1 MEFTKKQIINYMD
14 KYIKNYLVDAE
25 WHINLAI
32 DFLHLLND
40 EKIELIKLSDQRYV
54 KSVLENNPDS
64 EYTKKVNMRLT
75 PEGYISA
82 LFHMLIEKINIVNQ
96 TQNIYSVKVKERSTG
111 RILELNPC
119 IDNLFSDTMTRGLL
133 HSGEYILISGDLPDK
148 WKDSTEVDEVTAK
161 KGSHKALQSIQ
172 TEISDL
178 QHHLQNLQDNLGNT
192 YYKMI
197 QECMIEASDNMQ
209 KIHTQKNEMLSLYHL
224 LEGDYTKRMTW
235 VKNKLPWYI
244 SAFHKLSS
252 SEIFLNQ
259 TNIFIGVSFGK
270 QIETKCYVKIT
281 PKDIGWKNCEDR
293 IGVDT

>member
-96 TQNIYSVKVKERSTG
+96 TQNIHSIKVKERSTG

-119 IDNLFSDTMTRGLL
+119 IDNPFSDTMTRGLL
-133 HSGEYILISGDLPDK
+133 HSGEYILISGDL
-148 WKDSTEVDEVTAK
+148 
-161 KGSHKALQSIQ
+161 G
-172 TEISDL
+172 
-178 QHHLQNLQDNLGNT
+178 
-192 YYKMI
+192 
-197 QECMIEASDNMQ
+197 
-209 KIHTQKNEMLSLYHL
+209 
-224 LEGDYTKRMTW
+224 
-235 VKNKLPWYI
+235 
-244 SAFHKLSS
+244 
-252 SEIFLNQ
+252 
-259 TNIFIGVSFGK
+259 GK
-270 QIETKCYVKIT
+270 
-281 PKDIGWKNCEDR
+281 
-293 IGVDT
+293 